1 MNLIEH
7 TLLTL
12 DFWQDN
18 VTYEGKSMPTGT
30 LACAALNL
38 FDEVIAKLSQL
49 CIPLN
54 LYMGS
59 LQLGQ
64 ADTAQMEMARVSA
77 LQIVELLRN
86 VPPFS
91 CLEYETVRSYV
102 NAVFTEDYLQNT
114 TDFAKSGNLAGVV
127 SPEYQKAFTLLRVL
141 PVMAHLGFSLAEFKR
156 ELLPFAEKLHESDRT
171 PDGYAASFGQIGR
184 AHV

>member
-30 LACAALNL
+30 LACAALNIP
-38 FDEVIAKLSQL
+38 DEVIAKLSQL
-49 CIPLN
+49 CMPLN

-64 ADTAQMEMARVSA
+64 ADRLQMEAARESA
-77 LQIVELLRN
+77 FQIVKLLRGIECRVN
-86 VPPFS
+86 LLRFHAIPNMD
-91 CLEYETVRSYV
+91 LEGVDMETMVAFR
-102 NAVFTEDYLQNT
+102 DYLTQHGV
-114 TDFAKSGNLAGVV
+114 FATIRASRGEDIFAACGMLSTAKQQKEKGV
-127 SPEYQKAFTLLRVL
+127 TL
-141 PVMAHLGFSLAEFKR
+141 
-156 ELLPFAEKLHESDRT
+156 
-171 PDGYAASFGQIGR
+171 Q
-184 AHV
+184 

>member
-91 CLEYETVRSYV
+91 CLEYETVRS
-102 NAVFTEDYLQNT
+102 
-114 TDFAKSGNLAGVV
+114 
-127 SPEYQKAFTLLRVL
+127 
-141 PVMAHLGFSLAEFKR
+141 
-156 ELLPFAEKLHESDRT
+156 
-171 PDGYAASFGQIGR
+171 
-184 AHV
+184 